1 VFPDGRVVMLHG
13 KQQQQAFYDAIGR
26 KPGGQAYPKPSD
38 DAIVIDE
45 VAIMRA
51 KKVKEVKNADKRF

>member
-1 VFPDGRVVMLHG
+1 MLHG